1 MDNRLHPQDDGS
13 IGFYAV
19 DGTMWFLREQSR
31 TIGRHTERFW
41 LFEAPQHPSRVFML
55 EGSSDPD
62 ASVPAL
68 RAALA
73 KAISVNQEGGTS
85 SGKKNAASDSGDTR
99 AAAVDRLRRA
109 MKGEFTRAPPR
120 KRKPK

>member
-1 MDNRLHPQDDGS
+1 MDNRLHSQDDGS
-13 IGFYAV
+13 LGFY
-19 DGTMWFLREQSR
+19 DENGTMWFQRDQSR
-31 TIGRHTERFW
+31 TIGRNTERFW
-41 LFEAPQHPSRVFML
+41 LFEAQERTPRVFLL

-73 KAISVNQEGGTS
+73 KAMPVDQEDGAS
-85 SGKKNAASDSGDTR
+85 SGKQDATTR
-99 AAAVDRLRRA
+99 ADEVRVAGIDRLQRA
-109 MKGEFTRAPPR
+109 MKGEFTRAPR